1 MNFPAG
7 DGDPLCIGFVPHI
20 HHAGAALL
28 IEMGKLVWH
37 EEIISYADTQGYNSS
52 PMENLLGRQLNYTVH
67 TSVYEGPLD
76 LLLDLIERTELDI
89 TSVSLAAVTDQ
100 YLASIRGLEQLNADE
115 ISAFLVIAAKLLQIK
130 SEALLPRPPARAPG
144 EEDVGRALVD
154 QLKLYKRF
162 KEIGAWMS
170 ERQQA
175 NLRTFLR
182 VAPPPKIEPKLD
194 LSNLTLEKL
203 VLAAQEA
210 FAKERNKRPLGVII
224 AAPRVTI
231 REKIDL
237 ITKMMKE
244 VGRSNFRALLNQGA
258 SRLEVVV
265 TFLAMLE
272 LVKRYRIQARQEG
285 LFSDIEIDRSE
296 DWEEDEEIDIEFE

>member
-1 MNFPAG
+1 
-7 DGDPLCIGFVPHI
+7 
-20 HHAGAALL
+20 
-28 IEMGKLVWH
+28 
-37 EEIISYADTQGYNSS
+37 
-52 PMENLLGRQLNYTVH
+52 MENLLGRQLNYTVH

-76 LLLDLIERTELDI
+76 LLLDLIERAELDI
-89 TSVSLAAVTDQ
+89 TSVSLAVVTDQ
-100 YLASIRGLEQLNADE
+100 YLASIRELEQLNADE

-130 SEALLPRPPARAPG
+130 SEALLPRPPVHAP
-144 EEDVGRALVD
+144 EEDLARSLVD

-162 KEIGAWMS
+162 KEIGSWLNGRQ
-170 ERQQA
+170 ER

-182 VAPPPKIEPKLD
+182 VAPPPKVEPKLD

-203 VLAAQEA
+203 VAAAQEA
-210 FAKERNKRPLGVII
+210 FAKERNKQPLGVII

-237 ITKMMKE
+237 ITKTMNEM
-244 VGRSNFRALLNQGA
+244 GRSTFRGLLNQGA

-272 LVKRYRIQARQEG
+272 LVKRYRIQAHQEG

-296 DWEEDEEIDIEFE
+296 DWSEDEEIDIEFE

>member
-1 MNFPAG
+1 
-7 DGDPLCIGFVPHI
+7 
-20 HHAGAALL
+20 
-28 IEMGKLVWH
+28 
-37 EEIISYADTQGYNSS
+37 
-52 PMENLLGRQLNYTVH
+52 MENLLGRQLHYTVR

-76 LLLDLIERTELDI
+76 LLLDLIERAELDI
-89 TSVSLAAVTDQ
+89 TTVSLATVTDQ
-100 YLASIRGLEQLNADE
+100 YLASIKDLEQLDADE

-130 SEALLPRPPARAPG
+130 SEALLPRPPVRAPG
-144 EEDVGRALVD
+144 EEDIAHSLVD

-162 KEIGAWMS
+162 KEIGGWLN
-170 ERQQA
+170 ERQQT

-182 VAPPPKIEPKLD
+182 VAPPPKVEPKLD
-194 LSNLTLEKL
+194 LSNITLERL
-203 VLAAQEA
+203 VAAAQEA
-210 FAKERNKRPLGVII
+210 FAKEGDKQPLAVII

-237 ITKMMKE
+237 ITKTMNEM
-244 VGRSNFRALLNQGA
+244 GRSTFRALLDQGA

-285 LFSDIEIDRSE
+285 LISDIEIDRTD
-296 DWEEDEEIDIEFE
+296 DWAEDEEIDIEFE